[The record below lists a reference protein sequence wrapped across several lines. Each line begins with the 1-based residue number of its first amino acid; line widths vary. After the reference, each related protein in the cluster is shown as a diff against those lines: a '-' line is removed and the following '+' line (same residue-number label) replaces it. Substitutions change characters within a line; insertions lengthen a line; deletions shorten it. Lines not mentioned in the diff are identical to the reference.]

1 MRAILYTRVSSDKA
15 KGRSVIEQEQECRAE
30 CDRRGW
36 TVAEVLC
43 DNDRSATRFATQGRP
58 EYQRLQQILR
68 KGDVLVTWEASR
80 AQRDLKAY
88 VALRDLCAGRG
99 VMWSYSG
106 ALFDLSKADDRFRTG
121 LDALRSEDEAEKT
134 RERILRAHRANLD
147 AGRPHGQCPFGYRIL
162 RDPNTGKP
170 VKRIPDEVEAP
181 ILQDAA
187 RRVLAGESLRS
198 VVALLNQSS
207 TARKVWRPNNLRRM
221 LASPVYAGHRTHKG
235 EAVREGTWPPLL
247 TADEHSRLVALFDN
261 RVVSR
266 GSAPKHL
273 LSGIAECA
281 VCGGRLYVRSSG
293 YGCDHGHVGRD
304 EAKVDRAVTEVIAA
318 LLSDPVSLS
327 KLAAP
332 FPPDTNTTPDDDGV
346 KPLQRRLDMLPP
358 RMSQAS

>member
-43 DNDRSATRFATQGRP
+43 DNSRSATRFATQGRP

-106 ALFDLSKADDRFRTG
+106 ALLICPRLMTGSERAWMPCDPRTRPRKRGSGSYG
-121 LDALRSEDEAEKT
+121 LT
-134 RERILRAHRANLD
+134 GPIWTP
-147 AGRPHGQCPFGYRIL
+147 AGPMGSAPSGTASS

-207 TARKVWRPNNLRRM
+207 TARKVRRPNNLRRM

-332 FPPDTNTTPDDDGV
+332 FPPGHQHHP
-346 KPLQRRLDMLPP
+346 RRRWRKAPTEAPETML
-358 RMSQAS
+358 RRV